1 MKNKDYWGDPR
12 YFKLWEK
19 MEMLGIKDISSP
31 CQDKNGTVVWRLP
44 IKNTY
49 SRKGE
54 FIEVASY
61 EAGYVRVLNTCMSPY
76 YINKPIFRHI
86 AGNYSLKDVRDDD
99 FGAIPI
105 KELLKRTGKKPKLI
119 PIEIERLEY
128 LISYCLKN
136 MYIKLANE
144 RQTLPTRNES
154 IDIKYWAGYN
164 KDTSGQGN
172 RRFELPEYDFDWC
185 FDYAVEDWNAEADG
199 SENSI
204 KGAQINKVK
213 KLAMQ
218 FFKKAGYITVNIA
231 QAMISQEAIG
241 ESVDE
246 MDALRKYTLC
256 LQNKLANSVPKWKYD
271 EAMKLGREQDLALRE
286 EVKRYDNAVQPL
298 EAQLSEEKNRI
309 NDLENKLAVTE
320 ANTELFRE
328 VHLSAYNKMIKIK
341 EIIGC

>member
-19 MEMLGIKDISSP
+19 MEMLGIKDVSSP

-86 AGNYSLKDVRDDD
+86 AGNYY
-99 FGAIPI
+99 
-105 KELLKRTGKKPKLI
+105 GKKPKLI

-144 RQTLPTRNES
+144 CQTLTAHNENLEYEVTDLNNEQRRHMRRMDDK
-154 IDIKYWAGYN
+154 IIQLKQDI
-164 KDTSGQGN
+164 
-172 RRFELPEYDFDWC
+172 
-185 FDYAVEDWNAEADG
+185 
-199 SENSI
+199 
-204 KGAQINKVK
+204 
-213 KLAMQ
+213 
-218 FFKKAGYITVNIA
+218 
-231 QAMISQEAIG
+231 
-241 ESVDE
+241 
-246 MDALRKYTLC
+246 
-256 LQNKLANSVPKWKYD
+256 
-271 EAMKLGREQDLALRE
+271 
-286 EVKRYDNAVQPL
+286 
-298 EAQLSEEKNRI
+298 
-309 NDLENKLAVTE
+309 AVTE